1 MNPCRSVSVFHG
13 VSTVVAGLALLT
25 APLLADQGGRPASAA
40 KTPAKP
46 VEKTAPATPTPK
58 APAKEPVAVAPVHR
72 APAKPAPTEL
82 PPLSAPVAPAAKV
95 QPEFADAFPSPAR
108 PTAPDLALRV
118 EDEKKADAFAAFAQG
133 FVAEENSDQ
142 EKMLES
148 YRKALELDPGNPELA
163 VKVAYELAR
172 RNDPSAAIQ
181 VLKDA
186 IKAAPK
192 EPLPCVYLSQL
203 YAKNLNKPDLAMKYA
218 EQALALAPDNFGAL
232 QAVYELYSANGQ
244 EKKADQ
250 LLERAAKSAGT
261 VPKYWMQ
268 LGELQQHLW
277 LKEDGA
283 AEPAQLDKMNATF
296 RKAAEVGKG
305 DAQILTKVA
314 DYFVLSKQVKE
325 AIPFYLAILA
335 LKPDDND
342 APLNNVRDKLA
353 RSFLVTDQRDE
364 AIRQLEDIV
373 KASPL
378 RAETYEL
385 LGDLYLQKAETD
397 GPAGGNG
404 KEPDPNL
411 DKAIANFEHSLLLE
425 GGDPAKHEH
434 VGLLLI
440 QSKPPRY
447 DRAIDILQA
456 AKKKFSDRPA
466 LSYLLGVALSQ
477 AKRHNEALAA
487 FSDALALAETSHEEL
502 LKAEFYFSYGAAAE
516 QAGLFDK
523 AAELLKRSIELEPNN
538 PQAYNYL
545 GYMWAD
551 RNEHLDEAGDLIK
564 KAIALEP
571 DKGEYL
577 DSLGWFYFRK
587 GDFDRALKE
596 LLHAQENVLLEEQ
609 KDDAT
614 VLDHIGEAYLKLGKT
629 AEALSAWQKSLAIED
644 NKKVADKIE
653 AAKQKLTKGNDT
665 PPPAPVVEAAPVPA
679 ATEQ

>member
-1 MNPCRSVSVFHG
+1 MNPCRSVRVVQG
-13 VSTVVAGLALLT
+13 VSTIVVGLTLFS
-25 APLLADQGGRPASAA
+25 APLLADQGGKPAPVA
-40 KTPAKP
+40 KPPAKA
-46 VEKTAPATPTPK
+46 VEKTAPKAPAPK
-58 APAKEPVAVAPVHR
+58 APAKAPVATVTAPR

-82 PPLSAPVAPAAKV
+82 PPLSAPVAPAAKGP
-95 QPEFADAFPSPAR
+95 PEFADAFPSPNR
-108 PTAPDLALRV
+108 PPAPDLALKA
-118 EDEKKADAFAAFAQG
+118 EDEKKADAFASFAQG

-186 IKAAPK
+186 IKAAPR

-203 YAKNLNKPDLAMKYA
+203 YAKNLNKPDLAIKYA
-218 EQALALAPDNFGAL
+218 EQALALAPDNFAAL
-232 QAVYELYSANGQ
+232 QAVYELYAANGQ

-261 VPKYWMQ
+261 APKYWVQ
-268 LGELQQHLW
+268 LGELQQRLW
-277 LKEDGA
+277 LKEDGS
-283 AEPAQLDKMNATF
+283 AEPAQLQKMNAAF
-296 RKAAEVGKG
+296 RKAGEIGKG

-373 KASPL
+373 KETPL
-378 RAETYEL
+378 RFETYEL
-385 LGDLYLQKAETD
+385 LGELYLQKVET
-397 GPAGGNG
+397 GGSG

-411 DKAIANFEHSLLLE
+411 DKALANFENGLRLD
-425 GGDPAKHEH
+425 GADPASHERLA
-434 VGLLLI
+434 LLLI
-440 QSKPPRY
+440 RAKPPRY

-456 AKKKFSDRPA
+456 ARKKFTDRPA
-466 LSYLLGVALSQ
+466 LSYLLGIALSQ

-487 FSDALALAETSHEEL
+487 FSDAQALAETNREEL
-502 LKAEFYFSYGAAAE
+502 LNAEFYFSYGAAAE

-523 AAELLKRSIELEPNN
+523 AAELLKRSIELDANN
-538 PQAYNYL
+538 AQSYNYL

-551 RNEHLDEAGDLIK
+551 RNEHLDEAGELIK

-629 AEALSAWQKSLAIED
+629 AEALSAWQKSLAIEE
-644 NKKVADKIE
+644 NKKVAEKIE

-665 PPPAPVVEAAPVPA
+665 PPPAPAVESAPVPA
-679 ATEQ
+679 AREQ

>member
-1 MNPCRSVSVFHG
+1 MNPCRSIRVAQG
-13 VSTVVAGLALLT
+13 VSTIVVGLTLLS
-25 APLLADQGGRPASAA
+25 APLLADQGGRLTPAA
-40 KTPAKP
+40 KT
-46 VEKTAPATPTPK
+46 VEKTAPTAPAPK
-58 APAKEPVAVAPVHR
+58 APAKEPVAVAPAHR
-72 APAKPAPTEL
+72 PPAKPAPTEL
-82 PPLSAPVAPAAKV
+82 PPLAAPVGKS

-108 PTAPDLALRV
+108 PPAPDLALRV

-192 EPLPCVYLSQL
+192 EPLPYVYLSQL

-250 LLERAAKSAGT
+250 LLERAAKSAGA
-261 VPKYWMQ
+261 VPKYWLQ

-283 AEPAQLDKMNATF
+283 AEPAQLEKMNATF

-342 APLNNVRDKLA
+342 TPLNNVRDKLA

-373 KASPL
+373 KETPL
-378 RAETYEL
+378 RFETYEL
-385 LGDLYLQKAETD
+385 LGELYLQKVET
-397 GPAGGNG
+397 GGSG

-411 DKAIANFEHSLLLE
+411 DKALANFENGLRLD
-425 GGDPAKHEH
+425 GADPASHERLA
-434 VGLLLI
+434 LLLI
-440 QSKPPRY
+440 RAKPPRY

-456 AKKKFSDRPA
+456 ARKKFTDRPA
-466 LSYLLGVALSQ
+466 LSYLLGIALSQ

-487 FSDALALAETSHEEL
+487 FSDAQALAETNREEL
-502 LKAEFYFSYGAAAE
+502 LNAEFYFSYGAAAE

-523 AAELLKRSIELEPNN
+523 AAELLKRSIELDANN
-538 PQAYNYL
+538 AQSYNYL

-551 RNEHLDEAGDLIK
+551 RNEHLDEAGELIK

-629 AEALSAWQKSLAIED
+629 AEALSAWQKSLAIEE
-644 NKKVADKIE
+644 NKKVAEKIE

-665 PPPAPVVEAAPVPA
+665 PPPAPAVESAPVPA
-679 ATEQ
+679 AREQ